1 MIGIL
6 EWNKLMLLQCLLYC
20 SSQLH
25 GLFGTVPSSLFWIFI
40 WVLLVKF
47 SCDGS
52 HKISIWY
59 TKLYRD
65 RWMKFLCSPHQH
77 CWHPRLFLIK
87 LVSLDKLVI
96 GMIRG
101 LLLHDFFQSILIE
114 FYKQLYLIK
123 PYVVIFTDSPVSW
136 VC

>member
-1 MIGIL
+1 MYKYSNTCFGYYQ
-6 EWNKLMLLQCLLYC
+6 WNNLMLLQCLLYS

-25 GLFGTVPSSLFWIFI
+25 GLFGTGPGFVFWIFI
-40 WVLLVKF
+40 WILLVKF

-59 TKLYRD
+59 AKLYRD
-65 RWMKFLCSPHQH
+65 RWMKFLCSSHQH

-87 LVSLDKLVI
+87 LVSLDKSVI

-101 LLLHDFFQSILIE
+101 LLLHNCFQSI
-114 FYKQLYLIK
+114 
-123 PYVVIFTDSPVSW
+123 PYRILQAVILNQAVRRYIH
-136 VC
+136 